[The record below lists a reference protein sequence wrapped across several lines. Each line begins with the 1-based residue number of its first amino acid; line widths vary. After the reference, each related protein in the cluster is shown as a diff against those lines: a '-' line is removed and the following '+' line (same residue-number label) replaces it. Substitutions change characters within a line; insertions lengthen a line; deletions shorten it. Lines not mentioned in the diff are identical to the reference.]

1 MIRREIIRSD
11 KRIIATNIKG
21 VVKWFNVRSGYGF
34 INRLDTKEDIF
45 VHQSAILKNNPN
57 KWQRSLGDGEEVEF
71 DIVQGDKGFEAVHVT
86 GPCGNM
92 VQGSKYASDRR
103 PYGLRSFGPRGN
115 CQLFYARQPAFS
127 LTKGYPEAVFT
138 RLSSNR
144 SHVASP
150 ADDHSCEADTRNIQK
165 PRLSRN
171 QFFPSQSELVPLMP
185 LNQNVF
191 LPRRPSH
198 LRKPLAYRGRYYG
211 PPLLCGYSRGAYHKQ
226 KFQLSN
232 TIASHPRYPLVPCSI
247 GRRFEPP
254 VLSLPY
260 PYIRRYRSIHGRLLF
275 NSRRGCYTINPN
287 ISSIQ
292 RCKESKKLSIQKK
305 TEKSMQDKTISSNE
319 KANEI
324 ISTNAFEKS
333 TFESNEEIQPTGKEN
348 NMTNGQNKKQ
358 SIKTSERTAPK
369 VDPSGDSPELRKET
383 DEETD
388 QSLEK
393 CSHKSEVLEAKN
405 DNAKSIDSPVL
416 MDEILSELPKL
427 QLTNA

>member
-1 MIRREIIRSD
+1 
-11 KRIIATNIKG
+11 
-21 VVKWFNVRSGYGF
+21 
-34 INRLDTKEDIF
+34 
-45 VHQSAILKNNPN
+45 
-57 KWQRSLGDGEEVEF
+57 
-71 DIVQGDKGFEAVHVT
+71 
-86 GPCGNM
+86 M

-211 PPLLCGYSRGAYHKQ
+211 PPLLCGYSRGAYQWKRRLPNIYKPNANHFNRFHIVSKNSN
-226 KFQLSN
+226 FSN